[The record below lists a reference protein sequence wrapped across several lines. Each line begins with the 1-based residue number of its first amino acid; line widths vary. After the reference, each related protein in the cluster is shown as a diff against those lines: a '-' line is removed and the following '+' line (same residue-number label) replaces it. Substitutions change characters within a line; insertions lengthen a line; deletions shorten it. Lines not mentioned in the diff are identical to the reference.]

1 MHNCDCTGIQSDQWL
16 EASMTSGDIPSAKHM
31 AVKMQEMEL
40 GQGEPLVLV
49 PGGLTGWLSWEP
61 HAARLSARKR
71 VIRVQLLSVQYGL
84 ESKPLPA
91 EYSVKMESQALAA
104 TLDDLKLTGPLDLV
118 AWSFGGEVT
127 LNYAL
132 DNPSRVRSL
141 VLIEPP
147 AYWVLRA
154 SGNLDAEAIQNQDT
168 LLTLQG
174 IISEEQLEKF
184 ALTVGLVPPGQ
195 SPRKLPQWP
204 LWMQHR
210 QSLAN
215 SPAVIEHDDSLSRVR
230 SFRKPVLL
238 VKGTGSAKFL
248 HQIIE
253 VLFSELPHSRVIE
266 IPAGH
271 APQIVSMDSFL
282 EEMDRFQRSVD

>member
-1 MHNCDCTGIQSDQWL
+1 
-16 EASMTSGDIPSAKHM
+16 
-31 AVKMQEMEL
+31 
-40 GQGEPLVLV
+40 
-49 PGGLTGWLSWEP
+49 
-61 HAARLSARKR
+61 
-71 VIRVQLLSVQYGL
+71 
-84 ESKPLPA
+84 
-91 EYSVKMESQALAA
+91 MESRALAA
-104 TLDDLKLTGPLDLV
+104 TLDDLKLTGPLDIV

-132 DNPSRVRSL
+132 DYPSRVRSL

-154 SGNLDAEAIQNQDT
+154 SGQLDAEAKQNQDM
-168 LLTLQG
+168 LLTLHG
-174 IISEEQLEKF
+174 SISEEQLEKF
-184 ALTVGLVPPGQ
+184 AVAVGFVPPGQ

-215 SPAVIEHDDSLSRVR
+215 SPAVIQHDDTLSRVR
-230 SFRKPVLL
+230 AFPKPVLL

-253 VLFSELPHSRVIE
+253 VLFSELPHSRVVE
-266 IPAGH
+266 MPAGH
-271 APQIVSMDSFL
+271 APQIVSIDSFL
-282 EEMDRFQRSVD
+282 EEVDRFQRSLN